1 MLSEDKKAHSNEG
14 SVLDAL
20 VAQLPSLPPVIRYY
34 DDFNDKVC
42 SIQDPFHA
50 SEFQIFFR
58 GVSVYIDFGRFP
70 GAYGTLLKHVFLFLL
85 EEDLGASSAAQYTQ
99 GAAHFSEDDV
109 EALLSAGPTKIVP
122 LWLCFLAR
130 EIPAEACHF
139 GKALLRILCRHRL
152 ASWSDSYLDFLS
164 KSLPFPAYDKYA
176 GIRSGEAFLPV
187 AEQSSIV
194 RYLDDMATM
203 ASSPSQA
210 ERLQYSDLCDA
221 AMLLCAFQFGMRPV
235 QIAMLSLADVRIRD
249 ISADELATVHLTFR
263 MVKQRRALA
272 AKPLLRR
279 VKREW
284 SPLFIELMRQANER
298 ELHMVDRVFGVQ
310 SSNEAGRRIADL
322 LRGLIGSESSA
333 RDLRHTAAQRL
344 VDAGASQEELAEF
357 LGHTDITTG
366 LVYFDTSANQAERV
380 NKALGISEIY
390 QRVARIAHDRF
401 ITADDL
407 IHLKGDQQIA
417 GVPHG
422 IPIAGI
428 GGCSSGQPA
437 CPYNPILSCYGC
449 RKFMPIHEAAIHH
462 QVIADLRKVVLFF
475 NEASRSESASPAY
488 LQLQRTIAEV
498 HTVIQEIEG
507 DST

>member
-1 MLSEDKKAHSNEG
+1 MLSEDKKAQSIED
-14 SVLDAL
+14 SALDAL

-34 DDFNDKVC
+34 DDFSDKLC
-42 SIQDPFHA
+42 SINDPKHVRKFDINH
-50 SEFQIFFR
+50 
-58 GVSVYIDFGRFP
+58 GGSVTEIDFDRFP
-70 GAYGTLLKHVFLFLL
+70 GPYGTLLKHVFLFLL
-85 EEDLGASSAAQYTQ
+85 GADLGAQTASGYVL
-99 GAAHFSEDDV
+99 GAKHLNLEDV
-109 EALLSAGPTKIVP
+109 EALWRAGPSEVTS
-122 LWLCFLAR
+122 LWRVLLAR
-130 EIPAEACHF
+130 ELP
-139 GKALLRILCRHRL
+139 R
-152 ASWSDSYLDFLS
+152 DSYLCAKSILRLFCSYRLGGWSLSYSDFLRS
-164 KSLPFPAYDKYA
+164 SLTLPFLDKYA
-176 GIRSGEAFLPV
+176 GIRSGEAFLPID
-187 AEQSSIV
+187 AQASIV
-194 RYLDDMATM
+194 RYLDHMAMM
-203 ASSPSQA
+203 ASAASQR
-210 ERLQYSDLCDA
+210 ERLQYLGLCDA

-235 QIAMLSLADVRIRD
+235 QIAMLSFGDVRIRD
-249 ISADELATVHLTFR
+249 TSADGLATVHLTFR
-263 MVKQRRALA
+263 MVKQRSASA

-284 SPLFIELMRQANER
+284 SPLFIELARQANDRKLHAVER
-298 ELHMVDRVFGVQ
+298 IFGAR
-310 SSNEAGRRIADL
+310 SSQDAGRRIAAL
-322 LRGLIGSESSA
+322 LRGLIGGESSA

-437 CPYNPILSCYGC
+437 CPYSPILSCYGC
-449 RKFMPIHEAAIHH
+449 RKFMPVREAATHH

-475 NEASRSESASPAY
+475 NEASRNESASPAY
-488 LQLQRTIAEV
+488 LQLQRTMVEV
-498 HTVIQEIEG
+498 QTVIQEIEG
-507 DST
+507 DTA